1 MPQLCNGRVFG
12 LKGINTSNVAR
23 LLRSSSNLIDHI
35 EGFELDLRR
44 HNEWALNRQERIR
57 FALL

>member
-12 LKGINTSNVAR
+12 LKEINTSNVAR

-44 HNEWALNRQERIR
+44 HNE
-57 FALL
+57 